1 MNPRRTVR
9 VAAVGTAV
17 VASALLVSGAT
28 AGADPGRGEGGHG
41 IGDGD
46 GREVVLE
53 FHVVTSPFSYTDLGE
68 PGPSAADVI
77 VFDDRLQRD
86 GVDVGHEVGSCVVVD
101 PSGLSNCSAVV
112 TLDGEGTVTYAFEN
126 APPPEKTLAISGGS
140 GDYRTARGDGVFVE
154 HGNGTGTLTLTLL
167 LG

>member
-1 MNPRRTVR
+1 MTPRRTVR
-9 VAAVGTAV
+9 VAVVGTAV

-28 AGADPGRGEGGHG
+28 AGADQARG
-41 IGDGD
+41 
-46 GREVVLE
+46 EVVLE

-77 VFDDRLQRD
+77 VFNDRLQRD
-86 GVDVGHEVGSCVVVD
+86 GADVGHEVGSCVVVD

-126 APPPEKTLAISGGS
+126 APPPEKTLAVTGGS

-154 HGNGTGTLTLTLL
+154 HGNGTGTLTLSLV